1 MDDGMTLKSLRAD
14 DKNLDARIYVV
25 DGKPL
30 KSILKKPKESKTN
43 ASGSQQHL
51 RAGSA
56 MEDPEKAIYNK
67 NFPCLVTNRPN
78 SVSLVKG
85 ADGKPF
91 QVRRK
96 VVIALDESNTEYDE
110 IDVSSSKT
118 TRAMETETCNK
129 PPQVVIE
136 STKNDDS
143 SMDNLVTHHT
153 DPTCE
158 VHADENQISKPTS
171 VESDANDVNG
181 SSPQMKTGSY
191 ASVVNDHDQVNST
204 TNDGCKFKSKGT
216 KRVNFR
222 SLVSEE
228 RVDNSD
234 TVLPMDAMEKVKNR
248 YVYSL
253 VGYFV
258 SKSIAFPIVQNYVKN
273 TWAKFG
279 LQNLTKNKDGVFL
292 FKFDSKDGLD
302 RVLERGIWII
312 RNTPLILNRWT
323 PNLYLKRDEI
333 IKVPVWVKLHNVP
346 VVSYSADGLSLIA
359 TQVRKPFMLDAFTS
373 SMCDDS

>member
-1 MDDGMTLKSLRAD
+1 MDDGMMLKSLRAD

-43 ASGSQQHL
+43 TSGSQQHL
-51 RAGSA
+51 WAGSA
-56 MEDPEKAIYNK
+56 MEDPEKA
-67 NFPCLVTNRPN
+67 
-78 SVSLVKG
+78 
-85 ADGKPF
+85 
-91 QVRRK
+91 VRRK

-110 IDVSSSKT
+110 IDVSSSKS

-158 VHADENQISKPTS
+158 VHTDENQISKPTS
-171 VESDANDVNG
+171 VESDANDVNR

-204 TNDGCKFKSKGT
+204 TNDGCKFESKGT

-228 RVDNSD
+228 QVDNSD
-234 TVLPMDAMEKVKNR
+234 TVLPMAAMEKVKNR
-248 YVYSL
+248 
-253 VGYFV
+253 
-258 SKSIAFPIVQNYVKN
+258 
-273 TWAKFG
+273 
-279 LQNLTKNKDGVFL
+279 
-292 FKFDSKDGLD
+292 
-302 RVLERGIWII
+302 VLERGLRII

-323 PNLYLKRDEI
+323 PNVYLKKDEVT
-333 IKVPVWVKLHNVP
+333 KVPVWVKLHNVP

-359 TQVRKPFMLDAFTS
+359 TQVGKPFMLDAFTS
-373 SMCDDS
+373 SMCDDSWGRINYALALVEISAEYVLKHE

>member
-204 TNDGCKFKSKGT
+204 TNDGCK
-216 KRVNFR
+216 
-222 SLVSEE
+222 
-228 RVDNSD
+228 
-234 TVLPMDAMEKVKNR
+234 
-248 YVYSL
+248 
-253 VGYFV
+253 
-258 SKSIAFPIVQNYVKN
+258 
-273 TWAKFG
+273 
-279 LQNLTKNKDGVFL
+279 
-292 FKFDSKDGLD
+292 
-302 RVLERGIWII
+302 
-312 RNTPLILNRWT
+312 
-323 PNLYLKRDEI
+323 
-333 IKVPVWVKLHNVP
+333 
-346 VVSYSADGLSLIA
+346 
-359 TQVRKPFMLDAFTS
+359 
-373 SMCDDS
+373 